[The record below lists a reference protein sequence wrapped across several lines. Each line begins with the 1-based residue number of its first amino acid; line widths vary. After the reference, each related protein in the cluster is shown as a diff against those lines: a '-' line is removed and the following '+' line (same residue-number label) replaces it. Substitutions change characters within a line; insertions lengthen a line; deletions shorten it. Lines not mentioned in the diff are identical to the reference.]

1 MQLIGLNIIF
11 TVFLYLVI
19 QDQYTIEA
27 VSLIGNDDIEEY
39 VETCHNTLNLPKIN
53 WNFVQIFCTQNKLIQ
68 DQDNEVP
75 IMDINFMTS
84 DNIEFRHCH
93 GLLNIKSS
101 TVFENQC
108 FRNVVLLSEWQKW
121 LIQDIRDEYTYW
133 RQNPALRTISCYTRR
148 QDNYTKQRILNWY
161 QEQLKCLEK
170 QKGGFY
176 SLLPNIDADK
186 KRHPVFE

>member
-11 TVFLYLVI
+11 TVFLYHVI

-101 TVFENQC
+101 TVFENQF
-108 FRNVVLLSEWQKW
+108 FRNVVLSSEWQK
-121 LIQDIRDEYTYW
+121 
-133 RQNPALRTISCYTRR
+133 
-148 QDNYTKQRILNWY
+148 
-161 QEQLKCLEK
+161 
-170 QKGGFY
+170 
-176 SLLPNIDADK
+176 
-186 KRHPVFE
+186 